1 MSTASHDTGG
11 TSPQTF
17 GRGFLGREHSSA
29 RIAAWREAY
38 FCGTLVA
45 ACFFPFDFLY
55 PGRLA
60 LTVSI
65 RAALVAILLACRW
78 WLGRPSRKRIGLV
91 VVAGAVAAA
100 LLTPAMV
107 FTSAGFSG
115 PRFGFLLTVPFVL
128 LALLPEVP
136 AIALFAGVVAA
147 LSGGAVLLAASQPLA
162 LVVEWTVL
170 ATAVTGVTAFGARR
184 VHGLAGRAARA
195 ERERHAALLDLAE
208 SERRRSAS
216 ERLALLGRLASGVGH
231 EINNPLSAVKGN
243 VSCALEELERDG
255 AAPRVREA
263 LSEALTACERIAWI
277 TADMRALTADAAPLV
292 ACHVGVAIRDAL
304 GRAGSRLRH
313 ATILTSVDPDLP
325 AVRSEPRL
333 LADTIGQLAAQAAHA
348 TGRRGIGDMA
358 PATVRI
364 SARHVAGEVEIAIDD
379 DGPQIP
385 AHVLPKI
392 FEPFASQGELRGAG
406 LGLLLPL
413 TRELAERGGGRVGAV
428 WRDGGNRFTV
438 TLAVAD
444 G

>member
-1 MSTASHDTGG
+1 VSTGSHDTGG
-11 TSPQTF
+11 TRLRVTF
-17 GRGFLGREHSSA
+17 RGFLRREHSPA
-29 RIAAWREAY
+29 RVAAWREAY
-38 FCGTLVA
+38 FYGTLVA

-55 PGRLA
+55 PGRLE
-60 LTVSI
+60 LTVAI
-65 RAALVAILLACRW
+65 RAALVAVLLACRW
-78 WLGRPSRKRIGLV
+78 WLGRPRRQGVGLV

-147 LSGGAVLLAASQPLA
+147 FSGGAVLLAARQPLEH
-162 LVVEWTVL
+162 VVEWTVL
-170 ATAVTGVTAFGARR
+170 AIAVTGVTAFGARR
-184 VHGLAGRAARA
+184 VHGLASRAAQA
-195 ERERHAALLDLAE
+195 ERERQEALLDLAE
-208 SERRRSAS
+208 SERRRAAS

-255 AAPRVREA
+255 AAPRAREA
-263 LSEALTACERIAWI
+263 LAEALTACERIAWI
-277 TADMRALTADAAPLV
+277 TSDMRALTADAAPLV
-292 ACHVGVAIRDAL
+292 VCHVGAAIRDAV
-304 GRAGSRLRH
+304 GRAGSRLRN
-313 ATILTSVDPDLP
+313 ATILTSVDQGLP

-333 LADTIGQLAAQAAHA
+333 LADAIGQLAALAA
-348 TGRRGIGDMA
+348 GRRAVGEP
-358 PATVRI
+358 PATIRI
-364 SARHVAGEVEIAIDD
+364 SARQVAGEVEIAIDD

-385 AHVLPKI
+385 AHVLPRI
-392 FEPFASQGELRGAG
+392 FEPFASQGEMRGAG
-406 LGLLLPL
+406 LGLMLPL
-413 TRELAERGGGRVGAV
+413 TRELAERGGGRVGAA

-444 G
+444 D